1 MIKILQGSAVTET
14 VLDRLSIYR
23 PCSCKFRIVYMCA
36 NNYESRLAVDKVI
49 GIIIRLTFF
58 LAHPAYMTRYFE
70 IYVHRELCVL
80 ADCPSNGN
88 FCQ

>member
-58 LAHPAYMTRYFE
+58 SGLSC
-70 IYVHRELCVL
+70 IYDKIFRDLCT
-80 ADCPSNGN
+80 P
-88 FCQ
+88 